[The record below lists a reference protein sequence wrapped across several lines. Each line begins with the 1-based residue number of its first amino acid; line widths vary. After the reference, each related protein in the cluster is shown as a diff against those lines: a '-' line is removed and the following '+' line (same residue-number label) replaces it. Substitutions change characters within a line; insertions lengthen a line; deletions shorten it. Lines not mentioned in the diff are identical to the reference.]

1 MSSVNQSILNEALR
15 ATADRGNTHGAA
27 EDNFMHTSRLW
38 TAYLGVVVTPADVC
52 QMQVLAKISRAKT
65 GNQRHADHYVDQA
78 GYSSLA
84 GRMAMAVPVDM
95 NKLEKDITGRPVIG
109 EPVVFEDDK

>member
-1 MSSVNQSILNEALR
+1 MSTINHNILNEAIK
-15 ATADRGNTHGAA
+15 ATADRPNTHGKA

-38 TAYLGVVVTPADVC
+38 TAYLGVVVTPTDVC

-65 GNQRHADHYVDQA
+65 GDAKHADHYVDQA

-84 GRMAMAVPVDM
+84 GRMAVAVPVDM
-95 NKLEKDITGRPVIG
+95 DKFEREVMVRPVIG
-109 EPVVFEDDK
+109 QPVVVEND